1 MRLLRRTRAEDRTLS
16 LTELRLQPALTAVPL
31 VTPSEAL
38 GNPDVYACV
47 RVLADAASSCPLVT
61 YRRLPDGGRQRASG
75 RTAELLRNPS
85 EGATQ
90 AGLVATVLAH
100 LLLWGNAYLG
110 KYRDADG
117 RVEQLLPLQPDRV
130 RVERRAGRIVFTV
143 TTDVG
148 RPSEHGLDDVVHVKA
163 LSTDG
168 LVGLSPIRQMRGAL
182 ELNDAVREA
191 ATALFA
197 NNARPSGILKMQG
210 SENRQQ
216 VEELRAA
223 WSARHGGE
231 RSGGVAVM
239 SGQVEF
245 TPVAMPADDAEFVAA
260 RKLSATEVARAF
272 RIPPWMIGAED
283 GGSMTYSNVE
293 QQMLSFATYSLRP
306 WLTAIEQTISADRD
320 LFGPSLYCEFLLDSL
335 LRADSKTR
343 AEVYEKAL
351 DPITGWLRR
360 DEVRRLENLEP
371 EPADVQRPAMTLI
384 PTTNGAA
391 A

>member
-47 RVLADAASSCPLVT
+47 RVLADAAASCPLVV

-75 RTAELLRNPS
+75 RTADLLHNPS

-90 AGLVATVLAH
+90 AGLVATVMAH
-100 LLLWGNAYLG
+100 LLLHGNAYLG
-110 KYRDADG
+110 KYRDGEG

-143 TTDVG
+143 TNDLG
-148 RPSEHGLDDVVHVKA
+148 RPSEHSLDDLIHVKA

-168 LVGLSPIRQMRGAL
+168 LVGLSPIRQMRAAL

-191 ATALFA
+191 ATALFV
-197 NNARPSGILKMQG
+197 NGARPSGILKAQG
-210 SENRQQ
+210 SLTQAQIED
-216 VEELRAA
+216 LRAT
-223 WSARHGGE
+223 WSARHGGT

-245 TPVAMPADDAEFVAA
+245 LPVSMPADDAEFVAA
-260 RKLSATEVARAF
+260 RKLSTTEIARCF
-272 RIPPWMIGAED
+272 RVPPWMVAAED
-283 GGSMTYSNVE
+283 AGSLTYSNAE
-293 QQMLSFATYSLRP
+293 SQMLSFATYSLRP
-306 WLTAIEQTISADRD
+306 WLTCIEQAIGADRD
-320 LFGPSLYCEFLLDSL
+320 LFAGSLYAEFLLDAL
-335 LRADSKTR
+335 LRADSATR
-343 AEVYEKAL
+343 AAVYTQAL
-351 DPITGWLRR
+351 NPVTGWMRR